1 MKIETEYMGAVDY
14 TEEEIIHFPNGIY
27 GFPASTRYLI
37 VGTMTAEFPF
47 IWLQSIDE
55 ADVSFVLTNP
65 FLFAGD
71 YDFELSDSA
80 LKLLKLEEVE
90 DVEVLTTVI
99 VKEEIQ
105 ESTINLK
112 SPIIVNR
119 KERIAAQV
127 VLDEDYPFKYFLFK
141 NKEGTPC

>member
-1 MKIETEYMGAVDY
+1 MRIETEYMGAVDY
-14 TEEEIIHFPNGIY
+14 TEEEIIQFPNGIY
-27 GFPASTRYLI
+27 GFPGSNRYII

-55 ADVSFVLTNP
+55 MDVSFVLTNP
-65 FLFAGD
+65 FLFAEG
-71 YDFELSDSA
+71 YDFELSESA
-80 LKLLKLEEVE
+80 LQLLKLQAVE

-119 KERIAAQV
+119 KERVAAQI

-141 NKEGTPC
+141 NKDGAQC